1 MRPRIRPG
9 AGRSPG
15 WFASRRRGSVASL
28 GEQRLLAA
36 IRRWLGSAAPRSP
49 RGPGD
54 DCAVLPAA
62 PGAQLV
68 TVDPVIAGIHFD
80 RRVPARA
87 AGAKL
92 LKRNLSDIAAMGG
105 RPRAAVIAL
114 ALDERTSLRWLA
126 DFHRG
131 LAAESRR
138 HGVPI
143 VGGDVA
149 RLPGAF
155 VATLT
160 LVGTAPRRPLTRTGA
175 RRGDRIYVTGEFGR
189 SRPTGHHH
197 RFQPRLAEG
206 RWLAARPEVVAMMD
220 VSDGLAKDLLALTPP
235 GAEPRLD
242 VSALPRRDGAT
253 AREALGD
260 GEDYELVLVVAART
274 DRGAFARAWHRA
286 FPRTR
291 LTGVGEFV
299 ARGRAGARGLGRYDV
314 HGYEHLV

>member
-1 MRPRIRPG
+1 VKP
-9 AGRSPG
+9 
-15 WFASRRRGSVASL
+15 WFAARRGPCVGSL
-28 GEQRLLAA
+28 GESRLIAA
-36 IRRWLGSAAPRSP
+36 IRRWLGPAAPRSP

-54 DCAVLPAA
+54 DCALLPAA
-62 PGAQLV
+62 PEAQLV
-68 TVDPVIAGIHFD
+68 TVDPVIAGVHFD
-80 RRVPARA
+80 HRVPARA

-143 VGGDVA
+143 VGGDIA
-149 RLPGAF
+149 RLSGAF

-160 LVGTAPRRPLTRTGA
+160 LIGAAPRRPLTRTGA

-206 RWLAARPEVVAMMD
+206 RWLAGRSEVVAMMD

-235 GAEPRLD
+235 RSEPSLD
-242 VSALPRRDGAT
+242 LSALPRRDGAT

-260 GEDYELVLVVAART
+260 GEDYELVLAVEARA
-274 DRGAFARAWHRA
+274 DPGAFERAWHRA

-291 LTGVGEFV
+291 LTALGEFV
-299 ARGRAGARGLGRYDV
+299 ARGRAGARSLGRHDV
-314 HGYEHLV
+314 HGYQHLV